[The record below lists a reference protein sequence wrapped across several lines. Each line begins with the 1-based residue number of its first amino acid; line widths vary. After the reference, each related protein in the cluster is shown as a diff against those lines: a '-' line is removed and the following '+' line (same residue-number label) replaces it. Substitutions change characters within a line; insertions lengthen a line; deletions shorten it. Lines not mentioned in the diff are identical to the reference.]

1 MKKQAGCSEL
11 IKTLAIYFFFIAMLV
26 SPIAC
31 LISTLNAAPT
41 PAHRAQVEAM
51 PPNPQADWI
60 VIFLAISIC
69 VICLLIAFGKRGTS
83 VEIPILS
90 GLGEDALDLAA
101 RTNLS
106 TSIEM
111 DEITPAQ
118 ARFLNED

>member
-1 MKKQAGCSEL
+1 ML
-11 IKTLAIYFFFIAMLV
+11 I

-31 LISTLNAAPT
+31 LISTLSAAPT

-60 VIFLAISIC
+60 ITFLVISVC

-83 VEIPILS
+83 VEIPIFG

-118 ARFLNED
+118 ARFLNKE